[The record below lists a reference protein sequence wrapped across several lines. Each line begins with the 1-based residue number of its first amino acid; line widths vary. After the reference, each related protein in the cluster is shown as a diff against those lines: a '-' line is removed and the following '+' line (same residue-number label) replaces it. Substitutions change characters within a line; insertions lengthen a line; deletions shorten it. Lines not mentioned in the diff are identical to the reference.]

1 MQIYDYR
8 HELIELLENTSSDQ
22 QSLRQT
28 LQSLNTVIN
37 ILNHYEDPQPST
49 SPQRP
54 KQFAQPENKA
64 ILPAPRIR
72 QASHS
77 YLLNGPAHKVT
88 PNSLKRPVTP
98 EPVTVEKVSQ

>member
-37 ILNHYEDPQPST
+37 ILNHYEDTQTST

-54 KQFAQPENKA
+54 KQLA
-64 ILPAPRIR
+64 PA
-72 QASHS
+72 
-77 YLLNGPAHKVT
+77 
-88 PNSLKRPVTP
+88 
-98 EPVTVEKVSQ
+98 